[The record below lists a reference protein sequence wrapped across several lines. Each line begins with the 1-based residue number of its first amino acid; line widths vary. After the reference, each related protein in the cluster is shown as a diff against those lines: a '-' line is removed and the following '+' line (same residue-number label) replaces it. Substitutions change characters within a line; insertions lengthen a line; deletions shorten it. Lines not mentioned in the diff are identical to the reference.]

1 MRSIVRAICISRIFD
16 IRDLR
21 SGQFR
26 DLPMLTRAV
35 AGGGGQLT
43 APPPFFCD
51 NSRTAARSAAKFS
64 VPFRLFIAHV
74 V

>member
-26 DLPMLTRAV
+26 DLPMLS
-35 AGGGGQLT
+35 QW
-43 APPPFFCD
+43 
-51 NSRTAARSAAKFS
+51 AKFQLPLFRIRTF
-64 VPFRLFIAHV
+64 PFTGNGVGLGPQ
-74 V
+74 